1 MSSPE
6 TARLIAG
13 LPRKRIGAGVLFVD
27 ESDRA
32 LLVEP
37 TYKPYWEIPGGVVED
52 RESPHAA
59 AAREVREEL
68 GLTVF
73 PGGLL
78 VVDWVPP
85 GLYPDDGVM
94 FIYDGGI
101 LTTDRTDAIV
111 LQTEELRGWSW
122 CDDAEAAERLPAVLA
137 RRVAAART
145 ARKVGIPMYLEDGV
159 RISVSGR

>member
-6 TARLIAG
+6 SADLIAG

-27 ESDRA
+27 ETDRV

-37 TYKPYWEIPGGVVED
+37 TYKPYWEIPGGVVEA

-68 GLTVF
+68 GLTVI
-73 PGGLL
+73 PGDLL
-78 VVDWVPP
+78 VVDWIPP

-94 FIYDGGI
+94 FVYDGGI
-101 LTTDRTDAIV
+101 LTSDRTDAIV
-111 LQTEELRGWSW
+111 LQAEELRGWSW
-122 CDDAEAAERLPAVLA
+122 CDEAEAAERLPDVLV
-137 RRVAAART
+137 RRVAAARD
-145 ARKVGIPMYLEDGV
+145 ARTVGVPTYLEDGV
-159 RISVSGR
+159 RISVNGR